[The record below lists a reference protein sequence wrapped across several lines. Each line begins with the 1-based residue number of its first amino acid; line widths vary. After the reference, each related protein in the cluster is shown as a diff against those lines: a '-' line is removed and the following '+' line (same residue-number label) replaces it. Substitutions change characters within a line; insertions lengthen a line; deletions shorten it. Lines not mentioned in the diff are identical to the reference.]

1 MPTPIVIEVGN
12 LRLKAELSDTPT
24 AQAVARILPIDTSF
38 ATWGDGYFFPI
49 QVDMPLDATS
59 TLKVSVGDLGYSPHD
74 KVLGIFYG
82 PTPASPG
89 DRPAPASEVNPVGK
103 ILDDPTLLRVV
114 AGVGKIRVRHAKDA
128 GAEAGPERP
137 AGKSGL
143 RRRS

>member
-1 MPTPIVIEVGN
+1 
-12 LRLKAELSDTPT
+12 
-24 AQAVARILPIDTSF
+24 
-38 ATWGDGYFFPI
+38 
-49 QVDMPLDATS
+49 MPLDATS
-59 TLKVSVGDLGYSPHD
+59 TLKVNVGDLGYSPQE
-74 KVLGIFYG
+74 KTLGIYYG

-114 AGVGKIRVRHAKDA
+114 AGVGKIRMRHAKDA
-128 GAEAGPERP
+128 VVEGEPERP